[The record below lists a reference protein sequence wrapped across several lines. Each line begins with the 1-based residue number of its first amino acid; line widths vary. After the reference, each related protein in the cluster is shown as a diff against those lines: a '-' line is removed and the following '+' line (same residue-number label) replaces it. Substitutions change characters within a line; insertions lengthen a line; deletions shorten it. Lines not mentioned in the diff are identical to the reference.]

1 MYIPI
6 KFSTFFIWTFSSTSG
21 KQVAKFEKSKFQQ
34 CSSWITNNMHSGDDS
49 STTGLYTGKRKNEVS
64 KRWNLEYYKSNY
76 FDSYFSKRFLK
87 YVQYECMAYPAI
99 YYSIYDFYT
108 LQIPVGKDQSTSDT
122 DNVTV
127 IEHTIDTVCCT
138 LIFKT

>member
-1 MYIPI
+1 MNVWP
-6 KFSTFFIWTFSSTSG
+6 T
-21 KQVAKFEKSKFQQ
+21 
-34 CSSWITNNMHSGDDS
+34 
-49 STTGLYTGKRKNEVS
+49 L
-64 KRWNLEYYKSNY
+64 
-76 FDSYFSKRFLK
+76 
-87 YVQYECMAYPAI
+87 AI

-138 LIFKT
+138 LIFKIFRSLCPPPPPLYLFHDC

>member
-1 MYIPI
+1 MNVWP
-6 KFSTFFIWTFSSTSG
+6 T
-21 KQVAKFEKSKFQQ
+21 
-34 CSSWITNNMHSGDDS
+34 
-49 STTGLYTGKRKNEVS
+49 L
-64 KRWNLEYYKSNY
+64 
-76 FDSYFSKRFLK
+76 
-87 YVQYECMAYPAI
+87 AI
-99 YYSIYDFYT
+99 YYCIYDLYT